1 MRSASDNPPGDTADG
16 NESEEAR
23 AHLEERSL
31 TEDENLG
38 TCDEPEVDENAD
50 GAGCQKILKENRN
63 SLKLL
68 LAMAIGCV
76 TQDDIIASMDA
87 EPCKSAR
94 EKKSLFPTGEQLKD
108 EVIRRAR
115 LFELNK
121 EPRPNGWNCNNDI
134 QCKECATKLG

>member
-1 MRSASDNPPGDTADG
+1 MSELRKGLGGAAMSSASDNPPAEAADG

-38 TCDEPEVDENAD
+38 TCDETEVDKNAD
-50 GAGCQKILKENRN
+50 GARCQKILEENRN

-76 TQDDIIASMDA
+76 PQQDDSIANMDA

-94 EKKSLFPTGEQLKD
+94 EKKSLFPTGKQLKD
-108 EVIRRAR
+108 EVI
-115 LFELNK
+115 
-121 EPRPNGWNCNNDI
+121 
-134 QCKECATKLG
+134 